1 MEQKIILSSKNKV
14 LIIGALI
21 TIFNPILDGLI
32 FALFMRSEP
41 MLKKESN
48 LLLILS
54 LLWGGLLFVL
64 NDRLAQFLGF

>member
-1 MEQKIILSSKNKV
+1 MDQKIILSSRNKV
-14 LIIGALI
+14 IIIGALI
-21 TIFNPILDGLI
+21 TIFNPIFAGII

-41 MLKKESN
+41 MLKKEST

-64 NDRLAQFLGF
+64 NDRLAQMLGF

>member
-1 MEQKIILSSKNKV
+1 MDQKIILSSRNKV
-14 LIIGALI
+14 IIIGALI
-21 TIFNPILDGLI
+21 TIFNPIFAGVI

-41 MLKKESN
+41 MLKKEST

-64 NDRLAQFLGF
+64 NDRLATMLGF

>member
-14 LIIGALI
+14 LIVGALI
-21 TIFNPILDGLI
+21 TIFNPILAGLI

-48 LLLILS
+48 LLMILS